1 MSIALT
7 QFSFRN
13 KTRLPWLL
21 LALACMLASAYCF
34 FGWMSAVG
42 RVSGWIGLPQY
53 EPQIPR
59 LESQARLWSALA
71 IALPFVAALLLSFGK
86 RASDRRPRPD
96 APTSLTYRAESP
108 TEEKLAPIRGYLG
121 HFAASVLGTLGFVV
135 VLFLLGLLLH
145 KLGVRAG

>member
-1 MSIALT
+1 MSKALT
-7 QFSFRN
+7 QFALRN
-13 KTRLPWLL
+13 KTSLPWLL

-42 RVSGWIGLPQY
+42 RISGWIGLPRY
-53 EPQIPR
+53 VAQIPR
-59 LESQARLWSALA
+59 LESQARLWSTLA

-86 RASDRRPRPD
+86 RASDQRPRAD

-108 TEEKLAPIRGYLG
+108 ADKRLGPMLRYLG
-121 HFAASVLGTLGFVV
+121 HLAASVLGTLGFVV
-135 VLFLLGLLLH
+135 VLFLVGLLLH

>member
-7 QFSFRN
+7 QFAFRS
-13 KTRLPWLL
+13 KTSLAWLL
-21 LALACMLASAYCF
+21 PALACMLASAYCL

-42 RVSGWIGLPQY
+42 RISGWIGLPQY
-53 EPQIPR
+53 VPQIAR

-71 IALPFVAALLLSFGK
+71 IVLPFVAALLLGFGK
-86 RASDRRPRPD
+86 RASGQH
-96 APTSLTYRAESP
+96 ARADSP
-108 TEEKLAPIRGYLG
+108 AEKRLAPILRYLG